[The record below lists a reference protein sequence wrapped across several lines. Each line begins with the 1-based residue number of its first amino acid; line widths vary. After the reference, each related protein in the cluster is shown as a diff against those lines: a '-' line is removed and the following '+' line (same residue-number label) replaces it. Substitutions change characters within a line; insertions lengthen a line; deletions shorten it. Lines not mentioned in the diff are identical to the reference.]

1 MVLVKI
7 KVNSLSVRNSLHFQC
22 FPNLMCQ
29 IAKIFYR
36 VFIRVNFTELSLTQD
51 STPVG
56 CIPPACQPY
65 VFQWPPLDVS
75 TGGRGGG
82 LGPQVNKFEQV
93 SNDDHQMSVAEGR
106 QGRCQV
112 WCPTEGVGAQV
123 WCLGEGDGG
132 TYHMT
137 YPIMYVMYI
146 PSFHPFGQNDWLTDT
161 CESITLPQLL
171 TVLSELLNLAIQ
183 EKIRLCN
190 SEFWSGGRATRS
202 CMPFLWKRQPVK
214 VAAPPW
220 CLLATLTLE
229 M

>member
-1 MVLVKI
+1 MSALV
-7 KVNSLSVRNSLHFQC
+7 
-22 FPNLMCQ
+22 
-29 IAKIFYR
+29 
-36 VFIRVNFTELSLTQD
+36 
-51 STPVG
+51 
-56 CIPPACQPY
+56 
-65 VFQWPPLDVS
+65 
-75 TGGRGGG
+75 GRGRG

-137 YPIMYVMYI
+137 YPIMYVMYL
-146 PSFHPFGQNDWLTDT
+146 PSSHPFGQNDWLTDT

-190 SEFWSGGRATRS
+190 IEFWSGGRETKS
-202 CMPFLWKRQPVK
+202 CPSCEKDNR
-214 VAAPPW
+214 
-220 CLLATLTLE
+220 
-229 M
+229 